1 MKNEDLPKTRGEAK
15 ALGVKRYF
23 TGVPCKHGHLAA
35 RTIQGTCIE
44 CVRIWSAEYLER
56 PGKREAAIQKARDHY
71 QKNKERHLEL
81 GKQRRSEQGELRR
94 EKQRAWYAANK
105 EAISQRRKNQRNDEK
120 RAKEKAYR
128 YEKYAS
134 DPVYAISRRLRSY
147 IANSL
152 AIFGKTGVARPGAKI
167 VLGCTFEEFKIHIE
181 KQFLRGMS
189 WENRSDWHI
198 DHIVPLASAST
209 PNEILELFH
218 YSNLR
223 PMWASENMAK
233 SDRITHLI

>member
-1 MKNEDLPKTRGEAK
+1 MTNENFPRTRSEARQ
-15 ALGVKRYF
+15 LGVNRYF
-23 TGVPCKHGHLAA
+23 TGVPCKQGHLAA

-44 CVRIWSAEYLER
+44 CKRIKDAEYLQR
-56 PGKREAAIQKARDHY
+56 PGKREAAIFRARAHY
-71 QKNKERHLEL
+71 QENRQHHLARGKER
-81 GKQRRSEQGELRR
+81 RIEQGEARR

-105 EAISQRRKNQRNDEK
+105 EQIQQRRRVQRDDVQ
-120 RAKEKAYR
+120 RAKERAR
-128 YEKYAS
+128 RSAKYANN
-134 DPVYAISRRLRSY
+134 PIFAISARLRSY

-189 WENRSDWHI
+189 WANRSDWHI

-209 PNEILELFH
+209 PDEVLALFH
-218 YSNLR
+218 HSNLR
-223 PMWASENMAK
+223 PMWANDNVSK
-233 SDRITHLI
+233 SDQITHLI